1 MSAPAYS
8 SARLQRLYK
17 AGLCIRCSAPHSLIN
32 PNTKRPQWRC
42 ADCNS
47 RMVSM
52 KHRRRTLKA
61 MMANAQPRRP
71 LKRLVPV
78 NLPNA
83 IYTQHDP
90 IAARYRWGAV
100 R

>member
-1 MSAPAYS
+1 
-8 SARLQRLYK
+8 
-17 AGLCIRCSAPHSLIN
+17 
-32 PNTKRPQWRC
+32 
-42 ADCNS
+42 
-47 RMVSM
+47 MVSM

-90 IAARYRWGAV
+90 IAARYRWGMAV
-100 R
+100 GVR